1 MSDLTERNLALVD
14 QWETLYNADVERMV
28 KELYAPDA
36 AFSGHVWGQE
46 RFLRFE
52 LKVLAAAPKR
62 QLRVLRKHPS
72 GDAVTVEGEMLD
84 EAQGAD
90 WKLPF
95 CAVLTFRDGKVVSD
109 NTYTE
114 YSKFPGFG

>member
-1 MSDLTERNLALVD
+1 MSDRTEQNLALVD
-14 QWETLYNADVERMV
+14 QWEALYNNDVERMV
-28 KELYAPDA
+28 TELYAPDA

-46 RFLRFE
+46 RFMRFE
-52 LKVLAAAPKR
+52 QRVVAAAPKR
-62 QLRVLRKHPS
+62 KLRVVRKHPS
-72 GDAVTVEGEMLD
+72 GDAVIVEGDILD

-95 CAVLTFRDGKVVSD
+95 CAVLTFEDGRIVSD

-114 YSKFPGFG
+114 YSKFPGFS